1 LLSWTIGVSYTVIGH
16 RFWRASDGEFTF
28 SFEIEAPA
36 GSALAKTILETARE
50 VAPSYEV
57 SDRIILPRAT
67 RETLDTRALVAENEL
82 TFGDPA
88 GAEDEEVRA
97 SKGGLTARAE
107 LLDILRDCKKLESEC
122 AGLVGNVEVL
132 HDDSVFR
139 RAIDILGDEGSN
151 FAEAFLVV
159 GIESPTEWSGL
170 STPHHSF
177 IRAIE
182 NRIARKQR
190 TLILAGRTTD
200 GRSALLEDLLRLRGV
215 SEELQVEVVYG
226 LTSPFV
232 CGRRTLLL
240 APQGVIA
247 PPARSKRANRSRLI
261 GLGIVDFHAC
271 RAFRT
276 ALSKQWPLVA
286 LDAIEP
292 ERLRLQLDEQPPVEL
307 PSVERIVA
315 RWEDHREG
323 DFEDRQLWFSELRSQ
338 LQRKRQLDEEL
349 VKSLLDPTE
358 GHGGRA
364 IEGAIELREE
374 IFRVVALD
382 GNLKMR
388 CQALVE
394 LAKAAWHR
402 KEWHRCAVLIS
413 ALEEMGA
420 LQPVPSDVAIAA
432 AEVSTL
438 RPMRSV
444 PPASFDDLERW
455 RTVVGLCTI
464 AVILVADMAAAFQLE
479 TLVRLLASSHDK
491 TFCNKL
497 IKNLPFVCIHIR
509 TPSFQYVAKDRN
521 FLVTYERICH
531 DTAP

>member
-1 LLSWTIGVSYTVIGH
+1 
-16 RFWRASDGEFTF
+16 
-28 SFEIEAPA
+28 
-36 GSALAKTILETARE
+36 
-50 VAPSYEV
+50 
-57 SDRIILPRAT
+57 
-67 RETLDTRALVAENEL
+67 
-82 TFGDPA
+82 
-88 GAEDEEVRA
+88 
-97 SKGGLTARAE
+97 
-107 LLDILRDCKKLESEC
+107 LRDGKITVK
-122 AGLVGNVEVL
+122 
-132 HDDSVFR
+132 
-139 RAIDILGDEGSN
+139 AILKTGS
-151 FAEAFLVV
+151 
-159 GIESPTEWSGL
+159 
-170 STPHHSF
+170 
-177 IRAIE
+177 
-182 NRIARKQR
+182 
-190 TLILAGRTTD
+190 
-200 GRSALLEDLLRLRGV
+200 
-215 SEELQVEVVYG
+215 
-226 LTSPFV
+226 
-232 CGRRTLLL
+232 CG
-240 APQGVIA
+240 
-247 PPARSKRANRSRLI
+247 
-261 GLGIVDFHAC
+261 
-271 RAFRT
+271 
-276 ALSKQWPLVA
+276 
-286 LDAIEP
+286 
-292 ERLRLQLDEQPPVEL
+292 
-307 PSVERIVA
+307 
-315 RWEDHREG
+315 
-323 DFEDRQLWFSELRSQ
+323 SELRSQ

-349 VKSLLDPTE
+349 VKSLLDLTE

-364 IEGAIELREE
+364 IEGAIDLREE

-521 FLVTYERICH
+521 FLVTYEGICH